1 MSLIDNTLRDPD
13 IVSFIQGQAE
23 VMAQAQAEADDRSAE
38 IAALQEAGGVH
49 NIRKAKRLKVELNA
63 LKSKIALAQDNIRRA
78 LDIEAERDRLMGEG
92 RDTLIRAKLRGE
104 EVEVREVERASFA
117 LNEHGGRIINR
128 AGPNRGLPALVYER
142 GASIRTLTG
151 IRHAFARGHLN
162 HHRTGEPSERLLQIG
177 QAYAENYAKSD
188 PLKAVDA
195 SQVGGGGFGP
205 RGPQVAAVEASAWLS
220 IAREGLKPRQ
230 RAALDLICGEGHTLG
245 GAAKA
250 MERPDPDDPKKRI
263 KVGIP
268 SLRRALCGG
277 LARVARN
284 HAEHA
289 EKVRAREVVTVGARL
304 RVGMKMEMVG

>member
-23 VMAQAQAEADDRSAE
+23 VITDLQSEVDQQEALGTPKAKRRAKSLRALIAVAEAE
-38 IAALQEAGGVH
+38 IA
-49 NIRKAKRLKVELNA
+49 KARRLET
-63 LKSKIALAQDNIRRA
+63 
-78 LDIEAERDRLMGEG
+78 ERDALMGEG

-104 EVEVREVERASFA
+104 RVMVDEVETADFA
-117 LNEHGGRIINR
+117 RDEHGARIINR
-128 AGPNRGLPALVYER
+128 RGPARGLPALVYGR
-142 GASIRTLTG
+142 SARVRVLTG
-151 IRHAFARGHLN
+151 IDHAFSAGHLN

-289 EKVRAREVVTVGARL
+289 EKVRAREVVTVGAKL
-304 RVGMKMEMVG
+304 RAGASLGV

>member
-23 VMAQAQAEADDRSAE
+23 IIANLQAEVDALEAKGGLKPLRRAKLLRREIKAAE
-38 IAALQEAGGVH
+38 A
-49 NIRKAKRLKVELNA
+49 
-63 LKSKIALAQDNIRRA
+63 KIANARE
-78 LDIEAERDRLMGEG
+78 IEAQRDVLMGEG
-92 RDTLIRAKLRGE
+92 RDALIRAKLRGE
-104 EVEVREVERASFA
+104 RVMVDEVETADFA
-117 LNEHGGRIINR
+117 RDEHGARIINR
-128 AGPNRGLPALVYER
+128 RGPARGLPALVYGR
-142 GASIRTLTG
+142 SARVKVLTG
-151 IRHAFARGHLN
+151 IDHAFAAGHLN
-162 HHRTGEPSERLLQIG
+162 RPRTGEPSDRLLQIG

-220 IAREGLKPRQ
+220 IAREGLTPRQ

-289 EKVRAREVVTVGARL
+289 EKVRAREVVTVGAKL
-304 RVGMKMEMVG
+304 RAGASLGV